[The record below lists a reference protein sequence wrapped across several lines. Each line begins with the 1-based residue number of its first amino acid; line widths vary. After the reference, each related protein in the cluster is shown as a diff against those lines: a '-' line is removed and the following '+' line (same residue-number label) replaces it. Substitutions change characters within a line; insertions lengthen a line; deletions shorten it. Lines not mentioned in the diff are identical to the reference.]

1 MMHLEGSK
9 VFIGINVPSAD
20 LGAQDV
26 SINFFLADIMR
37 RERYGN
43 LNSVASL

>member
-1 MMHLEGSK
+1 MMHLEGRK

-26 SINFFLADIMR
+26 SNFFLADIMR
-37 RERYGN
+37 RGRYGN
-43 LNSVASL
+43 LNSLASL